1 MTTNSLPPLIQQMLT
16 PDFYPHPVTEPI
28 ELLQTHISFVLLT
41 GPYAYKLKKPVNFG
55 FLDFSTLAKRH
66 HFCEE
71 EVRLNRR
78 LAPELYLGVV
88 AIAENDGK
96 YSFAPDHAEPG
107 QSMAAAEYAI
117 KMPQFDQSNLLI
129 NLFEQG
135 KIKPE
140 HMIDIGKQ
148 MAQFHAIAATNDHI
162 ASFGTMAAIKAV
174 ADDNYGATDRY
185 IGRAQTQAQF
195 DQTKAF
201 TDKFFAE
208 HEQLFSDR
216 IAQGKVKEC
225 HGDVHLKNICL
236 YEGKIR
242 IFDCIE
248 FNEPFRNSDILYDA
262 AFLLMDLQY
271 RGRRDLANIFLN
283 TYLEQTGDYD
293 ALPLLPLYGSMRA
306 YIRAKVTSF
315 LLDDPNIPEPVK
327 ASAANEAAAYYKLA
341 HDYASSSQG
350 KILLMSGLS
359 GSGKSTIAR
368 TIAPK
373 IEAIHLRSDVI
384 RKHLAGVGLL
394 EQAGDEIYT
403 PEMTTKTYTRLA
415 NLATLLASQ
424 GFNVILDAKYDRQN
438 LRDLVTQAA
447 TAQNIPWQIVYCQA
461 PIEALKQRLG
471 DRAAQGGDAGDSVA
485 TVTQT
490 EQLLVKQQDKFEPF
504 SAAEKANL
512 IEIET
517 TQPIDYY
524 QSPNFYQS
532 IVAKLG

>member
-1 MTTNSLPPLIQQMLT
+1 MTSNSLPPLIQQMLT
-16 PDFYPHPVTEPI
+16 PEFYPHPVTEPI

-41 GPYAYKLKKPVNFG
+41 GAYAYKLKKPVNFG

-78 LAPELYLGVV
+78 LAPELYLGVL

-96 YSFAPDHAEPG
+96 YTFALDHAEPG
-107 QSMAAAEYAI
+107 HSMAAVEYAI
-117 KMPQFDQSNLLI
+117 QMPQFDQSNLLI

-135 KIKPE
+135 KLLPE

-148 MAQFHAIAATNDHI
+148 LAQFHAIAATNDHI
-162 ASFGTMAAIKAV
+162 ASFGTMTAIKAV
-174 ADDNYGATDRY
+174 ADDNYAATEKY
-185 IGRAQTQAQF
+185 IGKVQTQAQF
-195 DQTKAF
+195 DQTRAF

-208 HEQLFSDR
+208 HKQLFSDR

-236 YEGKIR
+236 YQDKIR

-293 ALPLLPLYGSMRA
+293 ALPLLPVYGSMRA
-306 YIRAKVTSF
+306 YVRAKVTSF

-327 ASAANEAAAYYKLA
+327 ASAATEAAAYYQLA
-341 HDYASSSQG
+341 HDYATSTQG
-350 KILLMSGLS
+350 KIVLMSGLS

-368 TIAPK
+368 SIAPQL
-373 IEAIHLRSDVI
+373 EAIHLRSDVI

-394 EQAGDEIYT
+394 EQAGDQIYT
-403 PEMTTKTYTRLA
+403 PEMTSKTYGKLA
-415 NLATLLASQ
+415 ELGVLLASK
-424 GFNVILDAKYDRQN
+424 GFNVILDAKFDRQD
-438 LRDLVTQAA
+438 LRDAVTIAA
-447 TAQNIPWQIVYCQA
+447 TSQNIPWQIIYCDA

-471 DRAAQGGDAGDSVA
+471 DRAAKGGDAGDSIA

-490 EQLLVKQQDKFEPF
+490 EQLLANQSEKFETF

-512 IEIET
+512 LEIVT
-517 TQPIDYY
+517 TEPIDYY
-524 QSPNFYQS
+524 KAPSFYES
-532 IVAKLG
+532 IAAKLS